1 MLTGPPRQVSE
12 ALCAGDRPLAT
23 DDQLGELWRRVEPP
37 SVELP
42 FWRNT
47 PSVSGFRFYSG
58 GDAVLQID
66 GDTLRLGIRW
76 PRHFV
81 VIFACLFLPT
91 FAAIAWFMI
100 PENGPR
106 LFFTIGG
113 PIAGAIT
120 FAIIYA
126 LGDYHERLGEYLVI
140 DQAAKTIRLPRVK
153 KEFPFSEVAFQWIR
167 GRTRQYMDVEVD
179 LNLLVSESGE
189 VLRYHVIGNPSRRI
203 IEQVICF
210 SGLPL
215 VEIDLGW
222 RGFRDT
228 DRDTHST

>member
-1 MLTGPPRQVSE
+1 
-12 ALCAGDRPLAT
+12 LAI
-23 DDQLGELWRRVEPP
+23 DQQLGDLWRRVEPS

-47 PSVSGFRFYSG
+47 PSVSGFRSYSG
-58 GDAVLQID
+58 GDALLQID

-76 PRHFV
+76 PRRFV
-81 VIFACLFLPT
+81 VVFACLFLPT

-120 FAIIYA
+120 FALIYA

-140 DQAAKTIRLPRVK
+140 DRATKTIRLPRVK

-167 GRTRQYMDVEVD
+167 GRTRQSLDFEVEVD

-189 VLRYHVIGNPSRRI
+189 VLRYHVMGNPPRRV

-215 VEIDLGW
+215 EEIDLGW
-222 RGFRDT
+222 RG
-228 DRDTHST
+228 DRDAERNTAGT

>member
-1 MLTGPPRQVSE
+1 V
-12 ALCAGDRPLAT
+12 AT
-23 DDQLGELWRRVEPP
+23 DQQLGDLWQRVEPS

-47 PSVSGFRFYSG
+47 SSVSGFRSYGG
-58 GDAVLQID
+58 GDAVLQIN
-66 GDTLRLGIRW
+66 GDLLRLTIRW
-76 PRHFV
+76 PRRFV
-81 VIFACLFLPT
+81 VAFVCLFLPT

-106 LFFTIGG
+106 LFFTIDG
-113 PIAGAIT
+113 PFAGAIT
-120 FAIIYA
+120 FAMIYA

-140 DQAAKTIRLPRVK
+140 DRASNTIRLPRVK
-153 KEFPFSEVAFQWIR
+153 KEFPFSGAAFQWIR
-167 GRTRQYMDVEVD
+167 GRTRQFMDVEVD

-189 VLRYHVIGNPSRRI
+189 VLRYHVMGNPSRRM

-215 VEIDLGW
+215 EEIDLGW
-222 RGFRDT
+222 RGFRDADT
-228 DRDTHST
+228 DTHGT